1 MNSYKNCWRVFN
13 EFVSGLSTIKT
24 WWLCTNSLEIPSISW
39 FSRILLLSD
48 KILTRKGDDSKKIS
62 RGWLKVKTQKIRSNL
77 AKIHKIRVKSAYLQG
92 FLVKIRVNIYQLEN
106 WRKIFWKYRSTKI
119 RMLPQKG
126 FYQIVWGIQ
135 YGVLY
140 VVSES
145 YLPSASSN
153 HRFPSEF
160 KLSNLEAS
168 AARLTFCWVR
178 NCYQQ

>member
-1 MNSYKNCWRVFN
+1 MRTEEAGQVLKSSFVAEVLTSNS
-13 EFVSGLSTIKT
+13 
-24 WWLCTNSLEIPSISW
+24 PA
-39 FSRILLLSD
+39 
-48 KILTRKGDDSKKIS
+48 LTGF
-62 RGWLKVKTQKIRSNL
+62 KVKEISQKN
-77 AKIHKIRVKSAYLQG
+77 G
-92 FLVKIRVNIYQLEN
+92 DM
-106 WRKIFWKYRSTKI
+106 KI

-153 HRFPSEF
+153 HRFPSQF

-168 AARLTFCWVR
+168 AARLTFC
-178 NCYQQ
+178 